1 MSAPRHARCPLP
13 RAHESVDTRVST
25 RAVAGAVAE
34 VMGNADLVRYVLGH
48 VLAGIEEYNA
58 RALARAASGGWT
70 RVSRA
75 HWNACRSAN
84 EAWAALELR
93 HFGRAAPT
101 LVPNDA
107 RADFFALCRKAQND
121 HLGLPVFLRLDVED
135 AQTLAEAM
143 LEHEHGDEYS
153 RDHPESDWR
162 VRGWRIRTRITA
174 RHVLRL
180 LAWHPHGKYAPYD
193 VKGMVAYF
201 LDSSDIGPPGTIEA
215 YPFYCHS
222 HKMGTFLFPN
232 HVTDWAS
239 LTNDT
244 PKTLSARKYMMAVR
258 KMNGLL
264 ERFRAEC
271 A

>member
-1 MSAPRHARCPLP
+1 
-13 RAHESVDTRVST
+13 
-25 RAVAGAVAE
+25 
-34 VMGNADLVRYVLGH
+34 MGNADLVCCVLGH
-48 VLAGIEEYNA
+48 VLVGIKEFNA
-58 RALARAASGGWT
+58 RALAAAALGGWT

-75 HWNACRSAN
+75 HWDACRNATPL
-84 EAWAALELR
+84 WAGLTRR
-93 HFGRAAPT
+93 HFGVAAPT

-107 RADFFALCRKAQND
+107 RANFFALCRKAQND

-143 LEHEHGDEYS
+143 LEHDHGDEYS

-162 VRGWRIRTRITA
+162 VRGWLIQSRIAA

-201 LDSSDIGPPGTIEA
+201 LGSSDIGPPGTTEA
-215 YPFYCHS
+215 YPFTS
-222 HKMGTFLFPN
+222 SAHKMGAFLYPN
-232 HVTDWAS
+232 HVTDWES
-239 LTNDT
+239 LTSDT
-244 PKTLSARKYMMAVR
+244 ARYRSARKYVVAVR
-258 KMNGLL
+258 KMNALL
-264 ERFRAEC
+264 ERFRAAC